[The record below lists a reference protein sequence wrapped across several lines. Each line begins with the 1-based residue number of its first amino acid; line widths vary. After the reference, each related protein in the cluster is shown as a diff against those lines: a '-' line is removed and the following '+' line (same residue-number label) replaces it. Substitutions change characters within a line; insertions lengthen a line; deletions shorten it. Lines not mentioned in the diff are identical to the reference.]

1 MAANNLIKEDDI
13 KILNDENVFHDEL
26 FQEFDKKVF
35 DKMLTEAIFLGCKS
49 LEREGKR
56 PGVRDF
62 ENELNYL
69 TRHIMEE
76 RIKLLGTFL
85 KNGFIVWF
93 YYLVMV

>member
-13 KILNDENVFHDEL
+13 KNDENVFHDEL
-26 FQEFDKKVF
+26 FQEFHKKVF

-49 LEREGKR
+49 LEREGKI

-85 KNGFIVWF
+85 KNRFIVWF